1 MSGLKIIDI
10 ATKKTIGS
18 LGGNLKNIYHLVVS
32 KDEKTIY
39 SSTATKYFSITDISD
54 INNLKI
60 LSTMEEFTDNNG
72 LLLNKDETILFLTD
86 DN

>member
-39 SSTATKYFSITDISD
+39 SSTYSKYFSITDISD

-60 LSTMEEFTDNNG
+60 LSTMEFTHTTG
-72 LLLNKDETILFLTD
+72 LVLNKDETIIFLAD
-86 DN
+86 RY